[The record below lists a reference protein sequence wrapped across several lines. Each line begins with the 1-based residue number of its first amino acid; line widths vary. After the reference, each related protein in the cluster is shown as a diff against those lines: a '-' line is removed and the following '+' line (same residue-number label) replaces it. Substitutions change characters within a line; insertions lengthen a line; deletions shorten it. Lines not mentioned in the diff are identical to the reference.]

1 MRRSLAGALLVA
13 ASAVLLVAGAGPA
26 GAHTDTGTF
35 SATRAEPNGT
45 GSFTIDLLL
54 TYDNDGH
61 GAEGASLTVTVQ
73 GPTGGPVPVTMAPGD
88 RAGAYTGD
96 VPVETTGEYTVT
108 ASSTEPVAET
118 TFTFAV
124 AEMATTTT
132 STAEATTTTT
142 DDETTVTPAGGS
154 DGADDDRDGEG
165 EGNLA
170 SIVVNRLLLI
180 GGATG
185 AFFAIRWWRNRGS
198 DASPS

>member
-1 MRRSLAGALLVA
+1 MTSVRRGLAGGMLVA
-13 ASAVLLVAGAGPA
+13 ASTLLLLLGASPA

-61 GAEGASLTVTVQ
+61 GAEDASLTVTVQ

-96 VPVETTGEYTVT
+96 VAVETTGEYTVT
-108 ASSTEPVAET
+108 AASTEPEAAT

-124 AEMATTTT
+124 AAPAPTTTAAEAPTTTAADSDTTTT
-132 STAEATTTTT
+132 AAEGEG
-142 DDETTVTPAGGS
+142 DDEGG
-154 DGADDDRDGEG
+154 D
-165 EGNLA
+165 GNLA
-170 SIVVNRLLLI
+170 SIMANGLLLAI
-180 GGATG
+180 GATG
-185 AFFAIRWWRNRGS
+185 AFFAIRCWRKRRGG
-198 DASPS
+198 PTY